1 MVDLDEKYY
10 PHKIAWIVL
19 NRLKE
24 FNDTPQLIRDLS
36 AKFNELTTHTIYFK
50 FAPLY
55 KEAVN
60 YYERHN
66 NFPDIK
72 YFNERFTD
80 GRVMLEIT
88 NALFSMDMYNE
99 LSKQLDYELIIQ
111 GFNERIGKSDI
122 IDIEGC
128 KEYAKILMKFAETS
142 VDIPVD
148 AKEDWINSYDKFKEE
163 YHGIKTGIKVLDE
176 QIGNLNELVT
186 VAAPSGNGKSTF
198 ALSLA
203 YNIATKTDDQGR
215 GRNVLYIS
223 FEMNKF
229 QLQSHLVSIESSF
242 ADKPNEKLRAS
253 NIKEKALK
261 PEQETLFKK
270 HINTLMG
277 KLSISGGIYL

>member
-55 KEAVN
+55 KESVN

-88 NALFSMDMYNE
+88 NALHCTSFS
-99 LSKQLDYELIIQ
+99 SK
-111 GFNERIGKSDI
+111 
-122 IDIEGC
+122 
-128 KEYAKILMKFAETS
+128 
-142 VDIPVD
+142 
-148 AKEDWINSYDKFKEE
+148 
-163 YHGIKTGIKVLDE
+163 
-176 QIGNLNELVT
+176 
-186 VAAPSGNGKSTF
+186 
-198 ALSLA
+198 
-203 YNIATKTDDQGR
+203 
-215 GRNVLYIS
+215 
-223 FEMNKF
+223 
-229 QLQSHLVSIESSF
+229 
-242 ADKPNEKLRAS
+242 
-253 NIKEKALK
+253 
-261 PEQETLFKK
+261 
-270 HINTLMG
+270 
-277 KLSISGGIYL
+277 